1 MVTWQTRAKHER
13 VSCTCHFIF
22 MQETRRTYLN
32 SAGASLFSSLRVLR
46 TNATP
51 LNPHFHDLSCCPLR
65 LLQMETTDAPQILEH
80 INQSVTFTPYE
91 TRWIPC
97 SARCVVMGLYPRG
110 TGVLQVWELDK
121 GEFKV
126 IKEVRVRLTCVAD
139 RAHAPFVC
147 PISGSFP
154 DHWGCVERD
163 LALPSLL
170 NGGS

>member
-1 MVTWQTRAKHER
+1 
-13 VSCTCHFIF
+13 
-22 MQETRRTYLN
+22 
-32 SAGASLFSSLRVLR
+32 
-46 TNATP
+46 
-51 LNPHFHDLSCCPLR
+51 
-65 LLQMETTDAPQILEH
+65 METTDAPQILEH

-147 PISGSFP
+147 SIIGSFP

-163 LALPSLL
+163 LALPSLSEWREL
-170 NGGS
+170 KFHRTCDDARVLAWPLYAIVRAAIFT

>member
-1 MVTWQTRAKHER
+1 
-13 VSCTCHFIF
+13 
-22 MQETRRTYLN
+22 
-32 SAGASLFSSLRVLR
+32 
-46 TNATP
+46 
-51 LNPHFHDLSCCPLR
+51 
-65 LLQMETTDAPQILEH
+65 METTDAPQILEH

-139 RAHAPFVC
+139 RAQVPFVFS
-147 PISGSFP
+147 IIGSFP
-154 DHWGCVERD
+154 DHLGCVERD

-170 NGGS
+170 NGWS

>member
-1 MVTWQTRAKHER
+1 MNACRARVTSPPRRRPRLYTHTSSANRSPCFPH
-13 VSCTCHFIF
+13 SCLI
-22 MQETRRTYLN
+22 L
-32 SAGASLFSSLRVLR
+32 
-46 TNATP
+46 NATTYT
-51 LNPHFHDLSCCPLR
+51 LRRPHTVPLR

-126 IKEVRVRLTCVAD
+126 IKEVRGRLICGAD
-139 RAHAPFVC
+139 RTRAK
-147 PISGSFP
+147 
-154 DHWGCVERD
+154 CV
-163 LALPSLL
+163 
-170 NGGS
+170 